1 MEFLNQLQQL
11 LSAVFAA
18 LFIYVRDVWQWWL
31 AQILSVPW
39 GRVGELPGSKV
50 LLLIASAG
58 IVAYFL
64 FRAVRE
70 LYAAGEKAFSAFLTL
85 LRVLAAVACGS
96 SSRRSRPVQDS
107 PAHLVR
113 GSRSRCGS
121 LGCESCTIVS
131 VAGARYCNP
140 MCFWV
145 ALFFDFSQSLRC
157 R

>member
-85 LRVLAAVACGS
+85 LRVLAKTVPPILFAGLA
-96 SSRRSRPVQDS
+96 
-107 PAHLVR
+107 AA
-113 GSRSRCGS
+113 
-121 LGCESCTIVS
+121 
-131 VAGARYCNP
+131 AGA
-140 MCFWV
+140 WV
-145 ALFFDFSQSLRC
+145 VNHVQL
-157 R
+157 